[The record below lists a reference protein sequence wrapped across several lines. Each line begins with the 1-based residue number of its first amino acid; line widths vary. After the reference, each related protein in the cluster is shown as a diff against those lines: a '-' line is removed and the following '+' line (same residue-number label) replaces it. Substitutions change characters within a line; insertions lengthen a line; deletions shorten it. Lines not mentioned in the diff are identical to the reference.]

1 VDAARGGGCVNE
13 MRWILLQCSTKLS
26 LVDMPLWH
34 VHRRLQ
40 RACLSTHKTLLRWCF
55 FYICQS
61 WRLGVSSNVILS
73 GVGGWRRPLISVSA
87 RNPRNNYVFLYP

>member
-55 FYICQS
+55 FFTS
-61 WRLGVSSNVILS
+61 ANH
-73 GVGGWRRPLISVSA
+73 GGSVSL
-87 RNPRNNYVFLYP
+87 PTWF